1 MKHHFIQLD
10 DGVSDDVKTASNL
23 ELVVATVVLA
33 LLLQIFWRCYRSFYL
48 NHVKKY
54 ISSSSSS
61 AAASSLELSRI
72 AAVEEILNY
81 TFKDKRL
88 LEEALTHSS
97 CRQSISYDRLEF
109 LGDAALGLT
118 IATHFFHLEPKLNSD
133 QLTRLREK
141 SAGNDRLAYVAARLG
156 LYRYVRT
163 VDTAPLNR
171 NVKKYEEEVK
181 QGTDHRNF
189 TVRSPNILADIV
201 EALAGAVYVDLNF
214 DSAKLWTIFKDVL
227 MMDEIKLPKE
237 HESREIING
246 AQDELY
252 GLCGKRKW
260 GNPVY
265 TYRSNPNRSSSFRRL
280 SLIYDY
286 MNQLSVLNEF
296 NNPLCLFSCSLVKG
310 RSQHET
316 TMTCSVEIET
326 HDGMLRQEGDEKSI
340 PKDARNSAAYL
351 LLRSLQQSSTM

>member
-1 MKHHFIQLD
+1 MKHPVIQLD
-10 DGVSDDVKTASNL
+10 DGKAASNL

-48 NHVKKY
+48 DHVKKY

-61 AAASSLELSRI
+61 AAASSLEPSRI
-72 AAVEEILNY
+72 AAVEDILNY

-97 CRQSISYDRLEF
+97 CRESMSYERLEF
-109 LGDAALGLT
+109 LGDAALHLT
-118 IATHFFHLEPKLNSD
+118 IATHFFRLDPKLNPD

-141 SAGNDRLAYVAARLG
+141 SARNERLAHVAARLG
-156 LYRYVRT
+156 LYQYVRT
-163 VDTAPLNR
+163 RDTAPLNR
-171 NVKKYEEEVK
+171 NVKKYEELVK
-181 QGTDHRNF
+181 RGTDHRNF
-189 TVRSPNILADIV
+189 TVRSPDILADIV

-227 MMDEIKLPKE
+227 MVDEIKLPKE
-237 HESREIING
+237 HDSREIING
-246 AQDELY
+246 AQHELY

-265 TYRSNPNRSSSFRRL
+265 THR
-280 SLIYDY
+280 
-286 MNQLSVLNEF
+286 
-296 NNPLCLFSCSLVKG
+296 LVKVG

-316 TMTCSVEIET
+316 TMTSSVEIKT
-326 HDGMLRQEGDEKSI
+326 HDGVLRQEGDEKYI

-351 LLRSLQQSSTM
+351 MLRSLQQSSIM

>member
-10 DGVSDDVKTASNL
+10 DGVSDDVKAASNL

-61 AAASSLELSRI
+61 SSLEPSRI
-72 AAVEEILNY
+72 AAVEDILNY

-97 CRQSISYDRLEF
+97 CRESISYERLEF

-118 IATHFFHLEPKLNSD
+118 IATHFFRLEPKLNPD

-141 SAGNDRLAYVAARLG
+141 SARNERLALVADRLE
-156 LYRYVRT
+156 LYQYVRT
-163 VDTAPLNR
+163 RDTDTLNR
-171 NVKKYEEEVK
+171 NVKKYEEFVK
-181 QGTDHRNF
+181 RGNF
-189 TVRSPNILADIV
+189 TVRSPDILADIV

-227 MMDEIKLPKE
+227 MVDKIKLPNE
-237 HESREIING
+237 HQSRQIING

-260 GNPVY
+260 GNPFY
-265 TYRSNPNRSSSFRRL
+265 TYR
-280 SLIYDY
+280 
-286 MNQLSVLNEF
+286 
-296 NNPLCLFSCSLVKG
+296 LVKVG

-316 TMTCSVEIET
+316 TMTSSVEIKT
-326 HDGMLRQEGDEKSI
+326 HDGVLRQEGDEKYI

-351 LLRSLQQSSTM
+351 MLRSLQQSSIM